1 MHRSALP
8 RKPLSSTVSTAEV
21 GTRNLTCC
29 ALCSLMRWPRRTSLF
44 ARRAPHTHPSVMG
57 CSWPLTVSFW
67 TALQPRASGHQLA
80 HATATTF
87 ARPLRRAALGS
98 PVGGGCV
105 PAVWP
110 PAATLRPWL
119 IPAHRE
125 RAPVP
130 PAQKGKAPRPPQQTA
145 SVARRRGP
153 RRSSSNPDG
162 AQKGTAEGALG
173 ARTVANHFAPAV
185 GCPIKPAQSEKR
197 RALHSKKKKTRVP
210 RRPRQRPLQPPVC
223 SPVGHEN
230 ESAAPSRQTNV
241 GRRSWTRPA
250 QQAAASVWGNPATLR
265 GDSPLGRHSLP
276 SPPRPPT
283 APCRPAARARVPP
296 QPTLPPVVAAQAPR
310 AQSAPSARATS
321 DGATTP
327 PRPRRRACGACPLVG
342 STAHTDGVSGPAP
355 QPPSASRPRAHR
367 RSLVRAARACTAP
380 TRAVQRAWPAP
391 HVSHGGGDPRH
402 RACHHRP
409 PHMGARTSHAR
420 PSPPLRLRR
429 RRRSRRSGDAGARPL
444 PVPLHTRK
452 AVATSPLGGP
462 VAAEHP
468 RPSAPPPWRTTTA

>member
-1 MHRSALP
+1 LIGRPTRLTVSTKQVPIPQNGVCRICMHCSWAWRSNHETGTGLGRLPLHTYQLFMGQTTVQWAQARAGLREVRTWNKELPCCSVLPVMTVKPLILRWTTNSTISSIQATVGHRMHRSALP

-197 RALHSKKKKTRVP
+197 RALHSKKKKRACPVAPDSAPSNHPSAVQWATKMNQRHRVGRQTWADGRGRGLP
-210 RRPRQRPLQPPVC
+210 SRRPRQF
-223 SPVGHEN
+223 G
-230 ESAAPSRQTNV
+230 A
-241 GRRSWTRPA
+241 TRPRCE
-250 QQAAASVWGNPATLR
+250 ATLLW
-265 GDSPLGRHSLP
+265 GDTP
-276 SPPRPPT
+276 SPR
-283 APCRPAARARVPP
+283 
-296 QPTLPPVVAAQAPR
+296 
-310 AQSAPSARATS
+310 
-321 DGATTP
+321 
-327 PRPRRRACGACPLVG
+327 
-342 STAHTDGVSGPAP
+342 HPAP
-355 QPPSASRPRAHR
+355 QPPR
-367 RSLVRAARACTAP
+367 VD
-380 TRAVQRAWPAP
+380 QP
-391 HVSHGGGDPRH
+391 HVRGCLPN
-402 RACHHRP
+402 
-409 PHMGARTSHAR
+409 PH
-420 PSPPLRLRR
+420 SPP
-429 RRRSRRSGDAGARPL
+429 
-444 PVPLHTRK
+444 
-452 AVATSPLGGP
+452 
-462 VAAEHP
+462 
-468 RPSAPPPWRTTTA
+468 